1 MGVEDEQVS
10 KRMRMRM
17 INGLSMI
24 PSRILPPEIIVEI
37 LLRFPV
43 ETLLRCKS
51 VCKSWYELIS
61 SRYFINSHVK
71 LWNEKNRYVSPK
83 LMFNVRP
90 IYSYRAGGYTRTIVA
105 APYMISCCNGLLCYV
120 KDRNTPF
127 FYNPSTRV
135 SNTLPSS
142 GCAGAGYAFGY
153 DESTYD
159 YKVIALSSRG
169 NKAKIYSLKTG
180 VWKNIND
187 VPHIPPWFNRAT
199 FSNGAFHWMVY
210 GVRDS
215 WTKLVSIP
223 YVTHK
228 LGLYEVPLSISN
240 DGKLLLK
247 INHKLLVYDSINC
260 KFDEIHDFGARFE
273 ACSLVESLVSPHSC
287 PLDLRSWRLNYATHV
302 FLLLIQAS
310 KEFVIDERITWVDIE
325 GIPLKLWS
333 ESTFNRIAAKW
344 GKMLYLE
351 KLDERCLYSK
361 RLCILT
367 TGKSNI
373 LETFKI
379 IHKGKRFSVRAK
391 ETMGWIPDFDEQ
403 EEDNEAKS
411 DRIDGFEEN
420 ISKAWCECPIDEVGS
435 HPDRIA
441 FAASLYTASSSS
453 VTFVIIKMLMGL
465 LKVKL
470 FTMLIRLFAHCKIAA
485 STGVSDNGLAFANAA
500 MGKNAPMI

>member
-10 KRMRMRM
+10 MRMRMRM

-105 APYMISCCNGLLCYV
+105 APYMISSCNGLLCYV

-127 FYNPSTRV
+127 IYNPSTRV

-142 GCAGAGYAFGY
+142 GYAGAGYAFGY

-187 VPHIPPWFNRAT
+187 VPHIPAWFNRAT
-199 FSNGAFHWMVY
+199 FSNGAFHWMVCKRVAGSSFRLTTIVSLDLATETFGEVPPPVYDNECNRWITLGALGDWLCVLVHYKNEIRRADLWVMKVY

-240 DGKLLLK
+240 DGKFLLK

-287 PLDLRSWRLNYATHV
+287 PLDVRSWRLN
-302 FLLLIQAS
+302 
-310 KEFVIDERITWVDIE
+310 
-325 GIPLKLWS
+325 
-333 ESTFNRIAAKW
+333 
-344 GKMLYLE
+344 
-351 KLDERCLYSK
+351 
-361 RLCILT
+361 
-367 TGKSNI
+367 
-373 LETFKI
+373 
-379 IHKGKRFSVRAK
+379 
-391 ETMGWIPDFDEQ
+391 
-403 EEDNEAKS
+403 
-411 DRIDGFEEN
+411 
-420 ISKAWCECPIDEVGS
+420 
-435 HPDRIA
+435 
-441 FAASLYTASSSS
+441 
-453 VTFVIIKMLMGL
+453 
-465 LKVKL
+465 
-470 FTMLIRLFAHCKIAA
+470 
-485 STGVSDNGLAFANAA
+485 
-500 MGKNAPMI
+500 